1 MIKKTH
7 IWRGLLCAIVC
18 VTLCATFCSLFCA
31 CASKPGFQGNGD
43 LCGLVIDENNQPVK
57 DFTVYCK
64 SKEKKTQTI
73 KPVLTNES
81 GLFVFYDLPAGSYCI
96 TGEKTNYL
104 RLNESVYDFYD
115 RSKIFCIQT
124 KTFHG
129 TVKAVVELLHLGE
142 KQDAALLLDSLCVPD
157 NSPEEMI
164 VDSYKFF
171 TIESYEE
178 RKKLA
183 LALNRKSEQGP
194 EFIKEYSQKLLEV
207 LK

>member
-1 MIKKTH
+1 MIKKQMC
-7 IWRGLLCAIVC
+7 RLLYA
-18 VTLCATFCSLFCA
+18 TLFTILCCFFVA
-31 CASKPGFQGNGD
+31 CASKPRFQGNGD

-57 DFTVYCK
+57 DFIVYCK
-64 SKEKKTQTI
+64 SAEKLQVI
-73 KPVLTNES
+73 KPVMTNES
-81 GLFVFYDLPAGSYCI
+81 GLFVFYDLSSGRYFL

-104 RLNESVYDFYD
+104 KLNKTIYEFND

-124 KTFHG
+124 KTFKG
-129 TVKAVVELLHLGE
+129 TIKESVELLHLGQKNE
-142 KQDAALLLDSLCVPD
+142 AALLLDSLCVQK
-157 NSPEEMI
+157 NSPEELI
-164 VDSYKFF
+164 ICSYKFF

-183 LALNRKSEQGP
+183 LALNKKVEKRAEFIKP